1 MATKVQGTKTRQAAA
16 MKEQD
21 TLTAVKDLSMDS
33 VTDAVSTTQV
43 EVQQALA
50 SVSASLTQ
58 QLQKLRSIEDAIQLR
73 REELNRLHSIEVTA
87 STLDDLQA
95 EIGQTREQWE
105 DEEAAKKRLAAEQQS
120 ERNKQWKREEEDYLY
135 RKQLEHRKL
144 EDAFSAS
151 MAQQEKAN
159 REKQE
164 QLEKQWTEREAELK
178 KREQELAEL
187 RLFKDNHPEVVKKE
201 VNAAVAVATNSVKK
215 EYETKIVLAAKDS
228 ETDKRLAEQEI
239 RSLNE
244 TIKKQ
249 QIQLDDLKEQVARAQ
264 ADVKEISGKA
274 LDSASGRAT
283 TEALQRLMEK
293 EPAPTKATK

>member
-1 MATKVQGTKTRQAAA
+1 
-16 MKEQD
+16 
-21 TLTAVKDLSMDS
+21 
-33 VTDAVSTTQV
+33 
-43 EVQQALA
+43 
-50 SVSASLTQ
+50 
-58 QLQKLRSIEDAIQLR
+58 
-73 REELNRLHSIEVTA
+73 NRLHSIEVTA

-105 DEEAAKKRLAAEQQS
+105 DEEAAKKRLVAEQQS

-135 RKQLEHRKL
+135 RKQQEHRKL

-228 ETDKRLAEQEI
+228 ETDKRLAE
-239 RSLNE
+239 
-244 TIKKQ
+244 
-249 QIQLDDLKEQVARAQ
+249 
-264 ADVKEISGKA
+264 
-274 LDSASGRAT
+274 
-283 TEALQRLMEK
+283 
-293 EPAPTKATK
+293 